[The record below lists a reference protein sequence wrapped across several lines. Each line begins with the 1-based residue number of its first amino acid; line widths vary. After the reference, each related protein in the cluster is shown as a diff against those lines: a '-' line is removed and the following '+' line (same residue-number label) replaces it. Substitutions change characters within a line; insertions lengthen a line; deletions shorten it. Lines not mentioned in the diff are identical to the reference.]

1 MMEELLSLLR
11 SAWTDFLLQV
21 AHFLPRLLAVLII
34 LLAGWGIAAL
44 VRAVVRRVLGWVR
57 FNALLERAGTG
68 ALLSRAGA
76 PMADQIVGSLI
87 FWLIW
92 LAFLLSGLRALGI
105 AGAEALAT
113 DFLRF
118 VPRLLVALLVLVG
131 GFALA
136 NFLWRVVLLAAVNAR
151 IPQAPLLGAL
161 VRVLV
166 IAAAVAMALE
176 QVGMAET
183 VVQTA
188 FAIFLGSVMLS
199 AAIAFGLGG
208 RHLARRFL
216 EEKLLAPPR
225 ERDAGGPS
233 HL

>member
-11 SAWTDFLLQV
+11 SAWTDFLQLLV
-21 AHFLPRLLAVLII
+21 HFLPRLLAVLII
-34 LLAGWGIAAL
+34 LLVGWLVAAV
-44 VRAVVRRVLGWVR
+44 VRAVVRRVLGWVG

-68 ALLSRAGA
+68 GLLSRAGV
-76 PMADQIVGSLI
+76 PPADQLVGSLI

-92 LAFLLSGLRALGI
+92 LAFLLSGLRALGL
-105 AGAEALAT
+105 AGAEALAA

-118 VPRLLVALLVLVG
+118 IPRLLVALLVLVV

-136 NFLWRVVLLAAVNAR
+136 HFLWRVVLLAAVNAH
-151 IPQAPLLGAL
+151 IPHARLLGAL

-166 IAAAVAMALE
+166 IVAAGAMALE
-176 QVGMAET
+176 QVGMAQT

-208 RHLARRFL
+208 RHAARRFL

-225 ERDAGGPS
+225 ERDTDEPS

>member
-1 MMEELLSLLR
+1 
-11 SAWTDFLLQV
+11 
-21 AHFLPRLLAVLII
+21 
-34 LLAGWGIAAL
+34 
-44 VRAVVRRVLGWVR
+44 
-57 FNALLERAGTG
+57 
-68 ALLSRAGA
+68 
-76 PMADQIVGSLI
+76 MADQLVGSLF

-118 VPRLLVALLVLVG
+118 IPRLLVALLVLVV

-136 NFLWRVVLLAAVNAR
+136 NFLWRVVLLAAVNAH
-151 IPQAPLLGAL
+151 IPQARLLGAL

-188 FAIFLGSVMLS
+188 FAIFFGSVML
-199 AAIAFGLGG
+199 AASIAFGLGG
-208 RHLARRFL
+208 RHVARRFL
-216 EEKLLAPPR
+216 EEKLLTPPR
-225 ERDAGGPS
+225 ERDSGGPS